1 MILDTTFLIDL
12 LRGEDEKVKWK
23 SEELD
28 EKFSIKAI
36 SSITMMELWRG
47 ALQSTNQEK
56 EKKKIQE
63 LLHSLLN
70 YSFSEEEAKKSAEI
84 EVELIKS
91 GKLVDIEDIMIAG
104 TALIKNEKILTRN
117 IKHFN
122 KIKGLDLEE
131 Y

>member
-1 MILDTTFLIDL
+1 
-12 LRGEDEKVKWK
+12 
-23 SEELD
+23 
-28 EKFSIKAI
+28 
-36 SSITMMELWRG
+36 MELWRG
-47 ALQSTNQEK
+47 ALQSINQEK

>member
-47 ALQSTNQEK
+47 ALQSINQEK